1 MESSSR
7 RNVFEQ
13 SALVK
18 LPFKTTKPFRELVKR
33 LVWSAILLLA
43 STLIVW
49 FDHDSYVDSTAGDG
63 VSLIDAFYYSTVT
76 VTTTGYG
83 DITLLGAVGRY
94 HPRDVGQRGATRTA

>member
-49 FDHDSYVDSTAGDG
+49 FD
-63 VSLIDAFYYSTVT
+63 L
-76 VTTTGYG
+76 
-83 DITLLGAVGRY
+83 
-94 HPRDVGQRGATRTA
+94 